1 MNTVLDSESIDFAVI
16 NGDLLDRNSTFR
28 VNRTAYIDQLLQPL
42 IEHNLTWGSTYGNH
56 DHTVNTSAKM
66 ILDTEQKHDGC
77 RTKQMVFGREI
88 GVANY
93 YLPVYSADN
102 EDENAVP
109 ELLIW
114 FFDSRGGFYY
124 GEHKADGSFVEQP
137 SWVDA
142 KVATWFQQTNAQL
155 VKQYGKIVPA
165 IAFTHIPVNVFEA
178 YGVKVGIDANLQP
191 GINDTM
197 PMAQQ
202 SYGFCANGTYSSR
215 CDYGGQDIPFMQ
227 AVAETEGLLALFSAH
242 EHGNTWC
249 YKWDRKIPGMT
260 IEGSEVN
267 LCFGQHTGYG
277 GAGDWIRGARQV
289 LIAPSEDGKL
299 GIETWIRLENEGVV
313 GAVSLNAT
321 YGQDRYP
328 ATPNDKTYL
337 PTA

>member
-1 MNTVLDSESIDFAVI
+1 MRTIIDKEDIDFAVI
-16 NGDLLDRNSTFR
+16 NGDLLDRASTFR
-28 VNRTAYIDQLLQPL
+28 ENRTTYIDWLLQPL

-66 ILDTEQKHDGC
+66 ILDTEQKYDGC
-77 RTKQMVFGREI
+77 RTNQMVFGRGSGI
-88 GVANY
+88 GNY
-93 YLPVYSADN
+93 WLPVYNSD
-102 EDENAVP
+102 DQSTP

-124 GEHKADGSFVEQP
+124 QEHKSDGSFVEQP
-137 SWVDA
+137 SWVEA
-142 KVATWFQQTNAQL
+142 SVATWYQQTNAQL
-155 VKQYGKIVPA
+155 VKQYGKVIPS

-178 YGVKVGIDANLQP
+178 FGMQLGVDEHLQP

-202 SYGFCANGTYSSR
+202 SYGFCANGTYNSK

-227 AVAETEGLLALFSAH
+227 AIASTEGLLALFSAH

-249 YKWDRKIPGMT
+249 YRWDQKLPTMT
-260 IEGSEVN
+260 IKGSGVD

-277 GAGDWIRGARQV
+277 GAGNWTRGARQV
-289 LIAPSEDGKL
+289 SIAPNANGKL
-299 GIETWIRLENEGVV
+299 EIETWIRLETEAVV
-313 GAVSLNAT
+313 GHVRLNET

-328 ATPNDKTYL
+328 ATPNEMTYL
-337 PTA
+337 PG